1 MKIPDG
7 SVALDHL
14 ARIELMI
21 ELYRRAKQ
29 RRLVRLAMRTWRQ
42 TATYEQLARLDM
54 RPARIH

>member
-1 MKIPDG
+1 VKIPDG
-7 SVALDHL
+7 SGPLDRL

-21 ELYRRAKQ
+21 ELYRRTKQ

-42 TATYEQLARLDM
+42 TATDEQLARLDM

>member
-1 MKIPDG
+1 VKIPDG
-7 SVALDHL
+7 SIALDRL

-21 ELYRRAKQ
+21 ELYRRTKQ

-42 TATYEQLARLDM
+42 TATDEQLARVDM

>member
-7 SVALDHL
+7 SIALDRL

-21 ELYRRAKQ
+21 ELYRRTKQ

-42 TATYEQLARLDM
+42 TATDEQLARVDM

>member
-7 SVALDHL
+7 SIALDRL

-21 ELYRRAKQ
+21 ELYRRTKQ

-42 TATYEQLARLDM
+42 TATDEQFARLDM